1 MIKQIVLFSCCF
13 LLFACPQKDD
23 EVFCTEEFVYGLS
36 ITVSDADSGEVITE
50 NITVTATDGNYT
62 EELMAF
68 FDFSNFVGAG
78 ERPGTYT
85 IHISAEGYEEFVS
98 QPIEVG
104 ANECHVIPEVRSFQL
119 QPL

>member
-1 MIKQIVLFSCCF
+1 MIKQIVLFSFCF
-13 LLFACPQKDD
+13 LLLSCSQKND

-36 ITVSDADSGEVITE
+36 ITITDANSGEVITMD
-50 NITVTATDGNYT
+50 ITVTAEDGNYT

-68 FDFSNFVGAG
+68 FDFTNFVGAG

-85 IHISAEGYEEFVS
+85 IHISAEGYEEIVS

>member
-1 MIKQIVLFSCCF
+1 MITF
-13 LLFACPQKDD
+13 LL
-23 EVFCTEEFVYGLS
+23 E
-36 ITVSDADSGEVITE
+36 
-50 NITVTATDGNYT
+50 GNYT

-68 FDFSNFVGAG
+68 FDFTNFVGAG

-104 ANECHVIPEVRSFQL
+104 ANECHVIPEVRSFQI